1 MQKNGNQEM
10 KSKPNQV
17 SWDERL
23 KKLIGKQSN
32 TGDLSGEIYP
42 AYYLYESVESFIS
55 SLLKEERVKAY
66 KQGFNKATEYA
77 KYAIATNNMF
87 ENSVKAVRKQVK
99 FEASRRAKSKLS
111 KGKV

>member
-17 SWDERL
+17 SWEEWL

-55 SLLKEERVKAY
+55 SLLKEERQRVIDRVQEEMYEKDPNETDTQIMDRLWELL
-66 KQGFNKATEYA
+66 KEL
-77 KYAIATNNMF
+77 
-87 ENSVKAVRKQVK
+87 E
-99 FEASRRAKSKLS
+99 KSKLS
-111 KGKV
+111 KGEV

>member
-23 KKLIGKQSN
+23 KKLIGEQSN

-55 SLLKEERVKAY
+55 SLLKEERQRVIDRVQEEMYEKDPNETDTQIMDRLWELL
-66 KQGFNKATEYA
+66 KEL
-77 KYAIATNNMF
+77 
-87 ENSVKAVRKQVK
+87 E
-99 FEASRRAKSKLS
+99 KSKLS
-111 KGKV
+111 KDKV

>member
-17 SWDERL
+17 SWEEWL

-55 SLLKEERVKAY
+55 SLLKEERQRVIDRVQEEMYEKDPNETDTQIMDRLWELL
-66 KQGFNKATEYA
+66 KEL
-77 KYAIATNNMF
+77 
-87 ENSVKAVRKQVK
+87 E
-99 FEASRRAKSKLS
+99 KSKLS